1 MNHLQIFDKIEVSKV
16 NSNIVCE
23 WQKIKFAESKREEYK
38 PLFFCCIGRNKIM
51 KKIIVGINNEE
62 LSIVE
67 ELSVFGWNFGSLQ
80 IYGVK

>member
-1 MNHLQIFDKIEVSKV
+1 MRGKKSSLPKANG
-16 NSNIVCE
+16 
-23 WQKIKFAESKREEYK
+23 EEYK

>member
-1 MNHLQIFDKIEVSKV
+1 
-16 NSNIVCE
+16 
-23 WQKIKFAESKREEYK
+23 
-38 PLFFCCIGRNKIM
+38 M
-51 KKIIVGINNEE
+51 KKIIVGINNDE